1 MYYVCSCG
9 HVEETDEYSWN
20 EIKNCPKCGANLVD
34 LSWNKIYESKLPIV
48 KIEKSDIR
56 DKSFDII
63 KVRYLTEIVNEKD
76 VPVLKIND
84 KEEWYTTFDFMN
96 GCKLEIRK
104 NGELLNNTKSNIQ
117 KALSYT
123 DLSKSDA
130 ENTLFKSMMD
140 YTNETTSSGVMYQ
153 IFKNPFI
160 EIFYNTYG
168 NLKVVKN
175 IPISVMDKTKTSTS

>member
-9 HVEETDEYSWN
+9 HVEETDGYSWN
-20 EIKNCPKCGANLVD
+20 EIKNCPKCGVGLVD

-63 KVRYLTEIVNEKD
+63 KVRYLTEIINEKD
-76 VPVLKIND
+76 IPALKIND
-84 KEEWYTTFDFMN
+84 KEEWHTTFDFMN

-140 YTNETTSSGVMYQ
+140 YTDETTSSGVMYQ

-160 EIFYNTYG
+160 EIFYY
-168 NLKVVKN
+168 L
-175 IPISVMDKTKTSTS
+175 